1 MVRLLEKQR
10 TGEWLSMADISYKID
25 MLKLPLTL
33 YRFL

>member
-10 TGEWLSMADISYKID
+10 TGEWLSIVDISCKVD